1 MKNVFL
7 FLLLIP
13 ILTIAQKKVAN
24 SAEEISPLL
33 IGAELPKAT
42 VQKTDSTLVSIHD
55 LTNKKKTVLIVYRGG
70 WCPYCNQHL
79 KNVATIESEILNL
92 GYQILAISPDSPSSL
107 SKTLDK
113 DHLNYTLLSDSKGDF
128 LTALGITFE
137 APLIYKPIISKG
149 SNKINKNFLPV
160 PSVYV
165 INESNKIVFEY
176 IAPDY
181 KHRISEQLLLAA
193 LKNVN

>member
-7 FLLLIP
+7 YLLLFP
-13 ILTIAQKKVAN
+13 ILAMAQKKVAN

-33 IGAELPKAT
+33 IGAELPKVT
-42 VQKTDSTLVSIHD
+42 VQKTDSTLVSVRD

-79 KNVATIESEILNL
+79 KNVATIENEILSL
-92 GYQILAISPDSPSSL
+92 GYQILAVSPDSPSSL

-113 DHLNYTLLSDSKGDF
+113 DQLNYTLLSDSKGE
-128 LTALGITFE
+128 LLNALGITFE

-149 SNKINKNFLPV
+149 SNKVNKNFLPV

-165 INESNKIVFEY
+165 INEDNKIVFEY

-181 KHRISEQLLLAA
+181 KHRISEQLLLAV
-193 LKNVN
+193 LKSL

>member
-7 FLLLIP
+7 YLLLLP
-13 ILTIAQKKVAN
+13 ILATAQKKVAN

-33 IGAELPKAT
+33 IGAELPKVT
-42 VQKTDSTLVSIHD
+42 IQKTDSTLVSVRD
-55 LTNKKKTVLIVYRGG
+55 LTSKKKTVLIVYRGG

-79 KNVATIESEILNL
+79 KNVATVENEILNL
-92 GYQILAISPDSPSSL
+92 GYQILAVSPDSPSSL
-107 SKTLDK
+107 SKTIDK
-113 DHLNYTLLSDSKGDF
+113 DQLNYTLLSDSKGEL

-165 INESNKIVFEY
+165 INEDNKIVFEY

-181 KHRISEQLLLAA
+181 KHRISDKLLLSV
-193 LKNVN
+193 LKSL

>member
-7 FLLLIP
+7 YLFLLP
-13 ILTIAQKKVAN
+13 ILALAQKKVAN

-42 VQKTDSTLVSIHD
+42 VQKTDSTLVSVRD

-79 KNVATIESEILNL
+79 KNVATIENEILNL
-92 GYQILAISPDSPSSL
+92 GYQILAISPDSPGSL

-113 DHLNYTLLSDSKGDF
+113 DQLNYTLLSDSKGEL

-149 SNKINKNFLPV
+149 SNKVNKNFLPV

-165 INESNKIVFEY
+165 INEDNKIVFEY

-181 KHRISEQLLLAA
+181 KNRISEELLLAV
-193 LKNVN
+193 LKSL

>member
-7 FLLLIP
+7 YLLLFP
-13 ILTIAQKKVAN
+13 ILAMAQKKVAN

-42 VQKTDSTLVSIHD
+42 VQKTDSTLVSVRA
-55 LTNKKKTVLIVYRGG
+55 LTSKKKTVLIVYRGG

-79 KNVATIESEILNL
+79 KNVATIENEILSL

-113 DHLNYTLLSDSKGDF
+113 DQLNYTLLSDSKGEL

-149 SNKINKNFLPV
+149 SNKVNKNFLPV

-165 INESNKIVFEY
+165 INEDNKIVFEY

-181 KHRISEQLLLAA
+181 KNRISEQLLLAV
-193 LKNVN
+193 LKSL

>member
-7 FLLLIP
+7 FVLLFPML
-13 ILTIAQKKVAN
+13 LMAQKKVAN

-33 IGAELPKAT
+33 IGAELPKVT
-42 VQKTDSTLVSIHD
+42 IQKIDSTLVSTHD

-79 KNVATIESEILNL
+79 KNVATIENEILNL

-113 DHLNYTLLSDSKGDF
+113 DHLNYTLLSDSKGNL

-165 INESNKIVFEY
+165 IDENNKIVFEY

-181 KHRISEQLLLAA
+181 KHRISDKLLLSV
-193 LKNVN
+193 LKNL

>member
-7 FLLLIP
+7 YLLLLP
-13 ILTIAQKKVAN
+13 ILAMAQKKVAN

-33 IGAELPKAT
+33 IGAELPK
-42 VQKTDSTLVSIHD
+42 VSIQKTDSTLVSIHD
-55 LTNKKKTVLIVYRGG
+55 LTSKKKTVLIIYRGG

-79 KNVATIESEILNL
+79 KNVATIENEILNL

-113 DHLNYTLLSDSKGDF
+113 DQLNYMLLFDSKGEL

-181 KHRISEQLLLAA
+181 KHRISEELLLAV
-193 LKNVN
+193 LKSL